1 MTCHSCTHGR
11 RSGSRL
17 QAVCRTEVRVSGR
30 LGQLIAAELPYRALQ
45 PNRSVEST
53 DWIRN
58 DAKLAFGVANAVQVA
73 HTDTRF
79 RDGILNDFESPLSM
93 VYGCVARKE
102 PFAGRCD
109 VGMPDV

>member
-1 MTCHSCTHGR
+1 MPFVYSRPTQWFTPT
-11 RSGSRL
+11 SG
-17 QAVCRTEVRVSGR
+17 
-30 LGQLIAAELPYRALQ
+30 LPYRSESVRATRATDCSGAPIPGPTI

-53 DWIRN
+53 NWIRN
-58 DAKLAFGVANAVQVA
+58 DAGLAFGIANAVQVV

-93 VYGCVARKE
+93 MYSCVARKE